1 MLNRS
6 WFNSELNN
14 NDYNSNCDLKVSEIL
29 NRFSDMCFIL
39 TNKRFENLDEAYI
52 YLCNN
57 DSLLI
62 NFNKWFFEVGY
73 STLIQLSEIKLGE
86 DSLFVEDLNY
96 LIFCLDS
103 IFINFNKYLEDNF
116 LTFLDIIFYLEEK
129 LLKK

>member
-6 WFNSELNN
+6 WFNNELNN

-29 NRFSDMCFIL
+29 NSFSDMCFIL

-73 STLIQLSEIKLGE
+73 STLIQLSEIKLDE